1 MVQSI
6 RQSSTKYETQ
16 DSQSTTTIF
25 PHSFPL
31 STFPFIIGRNA
42 VAQKGPEIN
51 LASIK
56 HPRRNSSSVQIS
68 QNEFNRIPARFPAF
82 PNRGPRGCGGLQMTV

>member
-68 QNEFNRIPARFPAF
+68 QNEFNRIPGRFPAF
-82 PNRGPRGCGGLQMTV
+82 PNRGPRGYGGLQMTV

>member
-68 QNEFNRIPARFPAF
+68 QNEFNRIPVRFPAF
-82 PNRGPRGCGGLQMTV
+82 PNRGPRGYGGLQMTV